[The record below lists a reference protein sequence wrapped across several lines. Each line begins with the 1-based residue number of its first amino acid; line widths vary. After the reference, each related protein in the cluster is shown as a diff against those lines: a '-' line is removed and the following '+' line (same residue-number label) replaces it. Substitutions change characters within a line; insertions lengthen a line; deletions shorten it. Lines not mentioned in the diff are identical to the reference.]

1 MTCSSRSAYSSSSSV
16 ALNAS
21 TSWWGSLRIKPTG
34 RVRIHLPYDKG
45 GLLDMLYREA
55 RVEAVEYSETIDVTA
70 VCPPRVLGQI
80 AAYTTDWAPPKED
93 WE

>member
-1 MTCSSRSAYSSSSSV
+1 
-16 ALNAS
+16 
-21 TSWWGSLRIKPTG
+21 
-34 RVRIHLPYDKG
+34 
-45 GLLDMLYREA
+45 MLYREA
-55 RVEAVEYSETIDVTA
+55 KVEAVEYSETIDVTA

>member
-1 MTCSSRSAYSSSSSV
+1 MSARTGEGVERLLEMIDRRLDKGSR
-16 ALNAS
+16 
-21 TSWWGSLRIKPTG
+21 

-55 RVEAVEYSETIDVTA
+55 KVEAVEYSETIDVTA